1 MLTRRSK
8 RNKDKSM
15 VGLVEVVE
23 IIGEKGSVRKKAL
36 LDTGATRSSV
46 DVKVAAK
53 AGIGPIISSVKIKNA
68 SSNAN
73 GATSYTR
80 RAVAEARIKL
90 KGKIVK
96 TGVNIVDRQGL
107 PYAILIGRDVIHDN
121 FLIDVSRTH
130 KSYKVG
136 DLKDGKK

>member
-15 VGLVEVVE
+15 VGLVEIVE

-46 DVKVAAK
+46 DVKIAAK

-68 SSNAN
+68 SSNA
-73 GATSYTR
+73 GGVTSYTR

>member
-8 RNKDKSM
+8 RNKDKST

-46 DVKVAAK
+46 DVKIAAK
-53 AGIGPIISSVKIKNA
+53 AGIGPIIASVKVKNA
-68 SSNAN
+68 SSNVS
-73 GATSYTR
+73 ATTGYTR

-90 KGKIVK
+90 RGKIIQ

-107 PYAILIGRDVIHDN
+107 PYAILIGRDVIHNN
-121 FLIDVSRTH
+121 FLIDVSKTH
-130 KSYKVG
+130 KSNKVG
-136 DLKDGKK
+136 DLKHGKK

>member
-8 RNKDKSM
+8 RDKDKST
-15 VGLVEVVE
+15 VGLVEIVE
-23 IIGEKGSVRKKAL
+23 IIGEKGRVRKKAL

-46 DVKVAAK
+46 DVKIAAK

-68 SSNAN
+68 SSNT
-73 GATSYTR
+73 GGVTSYTR
-80 RAVAEARIKL
+80 RAVAQAHIKL
-90 KGKIVK
+90 HGKIIK

-107 PYAILIGRDVIHDN
+107 PYAILIGRDVIHNN
-121 FLIDVSRTH
+121 FLVDVSKTH